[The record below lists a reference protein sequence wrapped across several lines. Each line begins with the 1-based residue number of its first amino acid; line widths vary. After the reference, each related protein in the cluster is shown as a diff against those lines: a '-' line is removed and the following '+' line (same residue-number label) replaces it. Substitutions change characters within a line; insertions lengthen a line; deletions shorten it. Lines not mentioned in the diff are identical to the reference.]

1 MKNFIIFPALLSL
14 FWCKNLMNRK
24 EDIFDNIFIQQLKFG
39 FWEKRFFMCRYS
51 DPWIRIFLRIRIQKA
66 NMVRILNT
74 DSWNPERDISI
85 YINFSGIL

>member
-14 FWCKNLMNRK
+14 FWCKSLMNRK

-39 FWEKRFFMCRYS
+39 FWEKRFFKKFCDDILRNM
-51 DPWIRIFLRIRIQKA
+51 RIRIQKA